1 MGLSRSSVAGGAVDK
16 GQPGRRRPQDKLV
29 AMAGNPNVGKS
40 TIFNALTGLN
50 QHTGNWAGK
59 TVTNAGGFCRTPQH
73 SVQLVDVPGAYSLL
87 AHSAEEEVAR
97 NFICFGGADAV
108 VVVCD
113 ATCLERNLNLVL
125 QTLEVTRR
133 VVVCVN
139 LLDEAAKKG
148 IQVDIDGLRDLL
160 GVPVVGVV
168 ARKPDT
174 LQSLLSA
181 LDEVLAAD
189 YQADDYG
196 LAVPYPAALS
206 GAALRLGKLLTGL
219 LDLPQKAPNISPYWL
234 ALRLLEGEAKLLGQ
248 AEQYLQVDLRHN
260 EGVQLALGWARENLQ
275 AAGVPVDTDGL
286 QDVLVTALIK
296 RAEEI
301 ARQVVRRQG
310 VGQGVRHGTDAK
322 IDHLL
327 TGRYTAYPLML
338 LGLLAVF
345 WLTISGA
352 NYPSDLLSAGLGQV
366 QDGLSALLWGRV
378 PPWLHDMLVLG
389 VFQTVAWVVAVM
401 LPPMAIFFPLFTLL
415 EDVGYLPRVAYNLDK
430 PFACCHAC
438 GKQALTMC
446 MGFGCN
452 AAGVIGCRIIDS
464 PRERLLAILTNS
476 FVPCNGRFP
485 TLITLLTLFFIGAAG
500 SPWAGLQSA
509 LLLLLLV
516 VLAVAVTLLST
527 HILSLTVLKGQASAF
542 TLELPAYRKPQVW
555 QVLVR
560 SLLDRT
566 LFVLGRALLV
576 APPAGL
582 LIWLLANLQIGEVSL
597 LAHLADFLQPFAHI
611 LGLDGVILLAFIL
624 GLPANEIVVPIM
636 MMGYLAEGSLVEV
649 AGLADFKEVLLA
661 NGWSWITAGS
671 MLLFMLF
678 HWPCATTLL
687 TIHKETGSLRWTAL
701 AAVLPTAVGLCLC
714 LLWNL
719 AAQLFIV

>member
-1 MGLSRSSVAGGAVDK
+1 
-16 GQPGRRRPQDKLV
+16 
-29 AMAGNPNVGKS
+29 
-40 TIFNALTGLN
+40 
-50 QHTGNWAGK
+50 
-59 TVTNAGGFCRTPQH
+59 
-73 SVQLVDVPGAYSLL
+73 
-87 AHSAEEEVAR
+87 
-97 NFICFGGADAV
+97 
-108 VVVCD
+108 
-113 ATCLERNLNLVL
+113 
-125 QTLEVTRR
+125 
-133 VVVCVN
+133 
-139 LLDEAAKKG
+139 
-148 IQVDIDGLRDLL
+148 
-160 GVPVVGVV
+160 
-168 ARKPDT
+168 
-174 LQSLLSA
+174 
-181 LDEVLAAD
+181 
-189 YQADDYG
+189 
-196 LAVPYPAALS
+196 
-206 GAALRLGKLLTGL
+206 
-219 LDLPQKAPNISPYWL
+219 
-234 ALRLLEGEAKLLGQ
+234 
-248 AEQYLQVDLRHN
+248 
-260 EGVQLALGWARENLQ
+260 
-275 AAGVPVDTDGL
+275 
-286 QDVLVTALIK
+286 
-296 RAEEI
+296 
-301 ARQVVRRQG
+301 
-310 VGQGVRHGTDAK
+310 
-322 IDHLL
+322 
-327 TGRYTAYPLML
+327 
-338 LGLLAVF
+338 
-345 WLTISGA
+345 
-352 NYPSDLLSAGLGQV
+352 
-366 QDGLSALLWGRV
+366 
-378 PPWLHDMLVLG
+378 
-389 VFQTVAWVVAVM
+389 
-401 LPPMAIFFPLFTLL
+401 
-415 EDVGYLPRVAYNLDK
+415 
-430 PFACCHAC
+430 
-438 GKQALTMC
+438 MC